1 MICAI
6 CALVLS
12 NFMMQV
18 EDHVNQ
24 KQDFIFFK
32 VKLNL
37 SEHKMMPLSIWT
49 SSVGVCEYGSGV
61 WKLRVS
67 ASVGAKFLLK
77 YFIMKNESLKNL
89 YSWVVQL
96 VSSLRTYLEKGW

>member
-32 VKLNL
+32 VKLNFYVKKFVL
-37 SEHKMMPLSIWT
+37 STK
-49 SSVGVCEYGSGV
+49 
-61 WKLRVS
+61 
-67 ASVGAKFLLK
+67 
-77 YFIMKNESLKNL
+77 
-89 YSWVVQL
+89 
-96 VSSLRTYLEKGW
+96 

>member
-37 SEHKMMPLSIWT
+37 SEQKMMPLSI
-49 SSVGVCEYGSGV
+49 
-61 WKLRVS
+61 
-67 ASVGAKFLLK
+67 
-77 YFIMKNESLKNL
+77 
-89 YSWVVQL
+89 
-96 VSSLRTYLEKGW
+96 